1 MSGPFGSSQWMYKS
15 GDYEIANSLRM
26 NDADVP
32 ELLWPASSHSGGNRR
47 TFTHSLWVKRGIISS
62 THQVIF
68 EARDGDDGSSDNI
81 KWEDGQLAVI
91 YQDGTL
97 GRLKSTALF
106 RDSSAWYHIVVAVDT
121 TQGTNTNR
129 IKVYVNGVQLTSF
142 TGTNTYMDQNAD
154 TRTSYASS
162 DQQYGNARHPDN
174 DHGLDGYLAEVNFVD
189 GLQLTPAS
197 FAETDDDYG
206 HWKPK
211 KYAGAY
217 GDEGYYLDF
226 KSSGVGTA
234 GTGTIGAD
242 RSGNGNHFTS
252 DNVAATDQMLDSP
265 TNNFA
270 TYNPLHADST
280 GTFSEGN
287 LKHAAGGQVPNISS
301 MAMASARWPRSIS
314 SWWKRTRCSTA
325 SPR

>member
-1 MSGPFGSSQWMYKS
+1 MSGPAGSSQWMYAS
-15 GDYEIANSLRM
+15 GDYQIANSLRFV
-26 NDADVP
+26 DEDVP
-32 ELLWPASSHSGGNRR
+32 ELLWPASAHSGGNRR
-47 TFTHSLWVKRGIISS
+47 TFTHSLWVKRGLSITS

-81 KWEDGQLAVI
+81 KFENGQLCVI

-106 RDSSAWYHIVVAVDT
+106 FDSSAWYHIVVAVDT

-142 TGTNTYMDQNAD
+142 TDANTYMDQNAD

-162 DQQYGNARHPDN
+162 DQQYGNSRHPDN

-234 GTGTIGAD
+234 GTTTIGAD
-242 RSGNGNHFTS
+242 RSGNTNHFTS
-252 DNVAATDQMLDSP
+252 DNVNYRPDV
-265 TNNFA
+265 
-270 TYNPLHADST
+270 
-280 GTFSEGN
+280 G
-287 LKHAAGGQVPNISS
+287 
-301 MAMASARWPRSIS
+301 
-314 SWWKRTRCSTA
+314 
-325 SPR
+325 